1 PLAATPGPTTNIVQ
15 VPGSVEPIPESPTA
29 SVASTP
35 PSTDQPDG
43 AQPATAASQ
52 DAASGPAGGTA
63 TAGSSG
69 APVADDTAPSVATGD
84 GEPEHRDESGGKER
98 EEQPAEEQDRPRLV
112 ELAVP
117 VRRPV
122 GPLPLGLGTLEV
134 GLLHPTQADT
144 PASGLAENR
153 TVSEDALKTG

>member
-1 PLAATPGPTTNIVQ
+1 MIDPSSVDGLMPLVDRIGRHQT
-15 VPGSVEPIPESPTA
+15 
-29 SVASTP
+29 
-35 PSTDQPDG
+35 G
-43 AQPATAASQ
+43 AER
-52 DAASGPAGGTA
+52 
-63 TAGSSG
+63 
-69 APVADDTAPSVATGD
+69 

-153 TVSEDALKTG
+153 TVSEDALKTGS